1 MSPGMSPAVSPSGPA
16 RSHSSKRP
24 ELGRIGRI
32 GRIGRLARRAA
43 ALVLCGL
50 LASCAVT
57 PVTGKSVFIGYP
69 LDFDREI
76 GASSYAE
83 ILSDAQLVKSGAL
96 WQRASRITERLLE
109 VTDDP
114 GFEWELAVIRDDQ
127 TINAFAL
134 PGGKIAVY
142 TGLMNLAQSDGE
154 LAAVLGHEIGHV
166 VARHSVQRLQ
176 LEQARETALGIGL
189 QTVGENYE
197 NLAKWAPA
205 ATEIFISLPFSR
217 EEESEADHIGL
228 IYMARAGYDPSEAI
242 RFWERMAALK
252 PSGGTEGGVAEAIE
266 GLFSTHPSDGARIK
280 ALTALLPLAQ
290 SEYTPR

>member
-1 MSPGMSPAVSPSGPA
+1 MSPDGPS
-16 RSHSSKRP
+16 RSRASKRTK
-24 ELGRIGRI
+24 LGRL
-32 GRIGRLARRAA
+32 GRLAQRAS
-43 ALVLCGL
+43 ALALCGM
-50 LASCAVT
+50 LAGCAVT
-57 PVTGKSVFIGYP
+57 PVTGKNVFISYP

-83 ILSDAQLVKSGAL
+83 ILSDAQLIKSGAV

-197 NLAKWAPA
+197 NLAKLAPA
-205 ATEIFISLPFSR
+205 ATEILISLPFSR
-217 EEESEADHIGL
+217 SEESEADHIGL

-252 PSGGTEGGVAEAIE
+252 QPAGTESAGSGGGVVETIE

-280 ALTALLPLAQ
+280 ALTALLPLAK
-290 SEYTPR
+290 SEYKPR